1 MKVEILATNP
11 RLAEWDKSFR
21 GKNIVTLQKILHSS
35 FGEETYL
42 HPSAV
47 FLYANDEFSLFQV
60 IKDRPR
66 QLSEIDKEIKS
77 VITNANE
84 PVDIDISFYKNLV
97 SVCFLSDQEKEF
109 YFYYRRIEFSTVG
122 DSVIC
127 VIKDGNGPSF

>member
-47 FLYANDEFSLFQV
+47 FLYANDEFSLFHFT
-60 IKDRPR
+60 INLSI
-66 QLSEIDKEIKS
+66 QLSHKFNSFIHFYLIKKHLS
-77 VITNANE
+77 YNILYLLSCYFK
-84 PVDIDISFYKNLV
+84 IIYL
-97 SVCFLSDQEKEF
+97 FL
-109 YFYYRRIEFSTVG
+109 YFF
-122 DSVIC
+122 
-127 VIKDGNGPSF
+127 F